1 VDGLEQ
7 LAAVQASRNG
17 HRGGK
22 YAVTFDDK
30 KRLVL
35 PDPPAHDDVNGLCRW
50 LTVVFNLDPAHPV
63 TGGERHG
70 LRGPDGHAVL
80 HRRGAQKIRFEP
92 IRHILTP
99 MRLAEALEWQALPTD
114 GNLYGFKSEHARRIA
129 YVVRMLCASAA
140 VLTADQETEGV
151 VTAFLAEAVAV
162 EGHTTYG
169 DSGLRY
175 EAITAL
181 QRELD
186 EHTGRPVGAP
196 RYLVDR
202 DTGEL
207 VVRVSDLSNSA
218 RRTLGASVPRG
229 WLDAR
234 MDGIG
239 WRRLELQGYGLP
251 GRAGR
256 QGTHARVNA
265 YRGLLPTVDNEP
277 VNT

>member
-7 LAAVQASRNG
+7 LAAVQAARNG
-17 HRGGK
+17 RRGGE
-22 YAVTFDDK
+22 YEVGFDEK

-35 PDPPAHDDVNGLCRW
+35 PEPPAHDDADGLCRW
-50 LTVVFNLDPAHPV
+50 LTTVFNLDPAHPI
-63 TGGERHG
+63 TGGERQGLHG
-70 LRGPDGHAVL
+70 PEGHAVL
-80 HRRGAQKIRFEP
+80 HRRGARKIRFEP

-114 GNLYGFKSEHARRIA
+114 GDVYGFKAEHTRRIA

-140 VLTADQETEGV
+140 VLSADQETEGI
-151 VTAFLAEAVAV
+151 VTAFLAEAVPV

-175 EAITAL
+175 EAAAAL

-186 EHTGRPVGAP
+186 EHTGRPVGPP

-207 VVRVSDLSNSA
+207 VVRVSDLSSSA
-218 RRTLGASVPRG
+218 RRTLGASVARG

-234 MDGIG
+234 MDGID
-239 WRRLELQGYGLP
+239 WQRLEIQGYGLP
-251 GRAGR
+251 GRSGGR
-256 QGTHARVNA
+256 GHM
-265 YRGLLPTVDNEP
+265 RG
-277 VNT
+277 